1 MGGSTVRTSLDPT
14 LKAPR
19 DVDRELKVRRGI
31 WAEWL
36 DRGEPDVVET
46 LRRHPE
52 LLAQRSLVLE
62 LALDEYE
69 SRREKQAVNLV
80 EHCSRFKEFGE
91 SLYYSVQRQ
100 LEVQRFIE
108 ETESNYDWPNPG
120 EELGGFGVCEQ
131 LGTGAAARVYLC
143 REREIGNRLVV
154 VKVSR
159 DTSFE
164 ASILGRLQHPHIT
177 PVHSTGFLAECGLHY
192 LCMPYLGRSTLA
204 DVVTL
209 AFQYGV
215 PRCDDIVRDAA
226 VCKSARSDTSSHGL
240 LSWIT
245 RLRVGT
251 YVDSVLRLAIKIAG
265 ALECAH
271 TQQVLHGDLKPS
283 NVLLTASVEPIL
295 LDFNLSQ
302 DSAVAGQLCG
312 GTLPY
317 MPPEY
322 LRLLGTSKEPE
333 SALPFTSSTDIYSFG
348 ALLYELLTGLP
359 PVTNINLLGD
369 VAETASA
376 ICERLDRGIR
386 DVRSFNP
393 HVSRSLSGLIGR
405 CLAVAPKDRPAT
417 MSEVKRQL
425 RTERYG
431 WSAIARHLRVRPL
444 LYSVV
449 LGVPIAAASA
459 GSWYLATL
467 PPKYLRD
474 YQAGV
479 SLVQENHLQEAV
491 TYYAAAANSN
501 PRYLPARFELARAR
515 MKLGDYNLAASEFGY
530 LERHETHRP
539 SLVYLAYCYNLQQIP
554 TAAIPLYERAVRQG
568 INTAAVHNNLAAS
581 YLDGSSNLAPSERLQ
596 KSEAHLDQAQALA
609 PEMMA
614 IHLNYVRLATRKAER
629 DAAFDPSAVWP
640 HALRV
645 LQAAPSDELT
655 RHAISSWWSSVLNY
669 EERHPETRDA
679 PFLKSPPASSERARA
694 RRELA
699 AVYELEHAKSN
710 VAALRSPM
718 NSPLHLTRYYLE
730 PDIGRDI
737 SAQ

>member
-1 MGGSTVRTSLDPT
+1 VRTSLDPT

-19 DVDRELKVRRGI
+19 DVDRELKVRRRI

-36 DRGEPDVVET
+36 DCGEPDVVET

-69 SRREKQAVNLV
+69 SRREKQAVNLA
-80 EHCSRFKEFGE
+80 EHCSRFREFGE

-100 LEVQRFIE
+100 LEVQRFLE
-108 ETESNYDWPNPG
+108 ETECNYNWPNPG

-177 PVHSTGFLAECGLHY
+177 PVHSTGFLSECGLHY

-215 PRCDDIVRDAA
+215 PRRDDIVRDAA
-226 VCKSARSDTSSHGL
+226 VSKSASFDNSRKGL
-240 LSWIT
+240 FSWIT

-251 YVDSVLRLAIKIAG
+251 YVDSILRLAIRIAD

-271 TQQVLHGDLKPS
+271 AQQVLHGDLKPS
-283 NVLLTASVEPIL
+283 NVLLTGNVEPIL

-302 DSAVAGQLCG
+302 DFARTGQLCG

-317 MPPEY
+317 MPPEH
-322 LRLLGTSKEPE
+322 LQLLGKSKEPE
-333 SALPFTSSTDIYSFG
+333 SPLPFTPATDVYSFG

-359 PVTNINLLGD
+359 PVTDINLLGD
-369 VAETASA
+369 VAETAAA

-386 DVRSFNP
+386 EVRSFNP
-393 HVSRSLSGLIGR
+393 YVSRSLSGLIAR
-405 CLAVAPKDRPAT
+405 CLAVEPKDRPAT
-417 MSEVKRQL
+417 MGEVRRQL
-425 RTERYG
+425 RLERCG
-431 WSAIARHLRVRPL
+431 WSAIMRHLRVRPF

-449 LGVPIAAASA
+449 LGLPITVASA
-459 GSWYLATL
+459 GSWYKATL

-474 YQAGV
+474 YQEGLKLGAA
-479 SLVQENHLQEAV
+479 NHLPEAI
-491 TYYAAAANSN
+491 TFYASAASAN
-501 PRYLPARFELARAR
+501 PTYLPARFELARAR
-515 MKLGDYNLAASEFGY
+515 MRLGDYNLAASEFGY
-530 LERHETHRP
+530 LDRHEGHLP
-539 SLVYLAYCYNLQQIP
+539 SLVYLAYCYNLQQVP
-554 TAAIPLYERAVRQG
+554 TAAIPLYERAIHEG
-568 INTAAVHNNLAAS
+568 IHSAAVHNNLAAS
-581 YLDGSSNLAPSERLQ
+581 YLDGSSNLSPSQRLLR
-596 KSEAHLDQAQALA
+596 SETHLDRACMLA
-609 PEMMA
+609 PELTA
-614 IHLNYVRLATRKAER
+614 IHLNYVRLATKKSER
-629 DAAFDPSAVWP
+629 DAGFDPSVVWP
-640 HALRV
+640 HARRV
-645 LQAAPSDELT
+645 LQVAPSDELT
-655 RHAISSWWSSVLNY
+655 RHAISSWWSCVLNY
-669 EERHPETRDA
+669 EQHHPETRDA
-679 PFLKSPPASSERARA
+679 SFLKSAPVSSERATA
-694 RRELA
+694 RRKLA

-710 VAALRSPM
+710 VAAPRSPM

-730 PDIGRDI
+730 PDIGSDI
-737 SAQ
+737 SSR